1 MNDLICTRYLYHLH
15 VLSMLYCGRPD
26 FINSRMLAL
35 TTLLD
40 LPFLSG
46 II

>member
-1 MNDLICTRYLYHLH
+1 LGGTPAERKEMATACF
-15 VLSMLYCGRPD
+15 CGRPD